1 MISRL
6 RRWFGRSKKGAPPGR
21 NMRPG
26 EPVETPGSPTG
37 ADSEVFTPP
46 LSGGELSLRYCSGLF
61 HADRYTNGEITAP
74 EKAWI
79 RDRRELVASDEGSF
93 SALVPRLPVVV
104 PKLMAVLRDP
114 DQAHSREIAGLI
126 ETDPVL
132 AGNVLKVVNSP
143 LMRVRSRNIEN
154 LEQAVTMLGSRGM
167 REVVAAATISPL
179 ANFGRDSRL
188 NEEILGQIW
197 PETLQTAMNVKLGA
211 EALDLAD
218 HGFALYMAGL
228 AHSSGL
234 LVLLRGLDRLE
245 TPEVSPGFVTELES
259 LARVASARIAH
270 GWDFGNDAVQLLE
283 AWAKDD
289 RSSPARALLTD
300 AIAFT
305 RIHGLCNRGQMEARA
320 CEAFRH
326 TLPGYAENWTA

>member
-1 MISRL
+1 MISTL
-6 RRWFGRSKKGAPPGR
+6 RRWFSRSKKGTHPAR
-21 NMRPG
+21 NPRLDAA
-26 EPVETPGSPTG
+26 ETPGSPEG
-37 ADSEVFTPP
+37 ASDEVFTSPV
-46 LSGGELSLRYCSGLF
+46 SDRELSFRYCSGLF
-61 HADRYTNGEITAP
+61 HASRCTSGEITTP

-79 RDRRELVASDEGSF
+79 RCRRELLANDEGSF

-114 DQAHSREIAGLI
+114 DHAHSREIAGLI

-143 LMRVRSRNIEN
+143 LMRVRSQDIES

-167 REVVAAATISPL
+167 REVIAAATISPL

-188 NEEILGQIW
+188 NEEILGQVW
-197 PETLQTAMNVKLGA
+197 PETLQTAVNGKLGA
-211 EALDLAD
+211 ELLDLPD

-245 TPEVSPGFVTELES
+245 TREVSSGFVTELES
-259 LARVASARIAH
+259 LARVASASIAH
-270 GWDFGNDAVQLLE
+270 GWDFGKDTVRILE

-289 RSSPARALLTD
+289 RSSPAPALLAD

-305 RIHGLCNRGQMEARA
+305 RIHGLCKRGQMEARA
-320 CEAFRH
+320 CESIRLQYSSQILH
-326 TLPGYAENWTA
+326 V